1 MAAFNMMFLD
11 FVANFCFAQGLAILP
26 QLFLGGG
33 DKNKSILILLHE
45 HPAPPVLHTALS
57 PVLRLCTG

>member
-26 QLFLGGG
+26 QLFWGGG

-45 HPAPPVLHTALS
+45 RPAPPVLHTALS